1 MADPLQ
7 DYFIQPIM
15 QNGFFNPVNTI
26 VYSLILIAAVVVV
39 FKFLQKATIS
49 IDKKFFLAILPF
61 IFWGSSTRVLH
72 DAAVAG
78 ALAPELIAFYGAK
91 IFPTPG
97 SYIITFLFAFVVLL
111 ATIGVQRLTKGKVSY
126 WKAMF
131 TVGIIADIIN
141 IFLLPLRNWE
151 PLLLIG
157 GTWIGLMALLGII
170 YKVVRH
176 PAVGQKYEVLRQVF
190 SRVNIFILGVAHFL
204 DASATYW
211 ALTSY
216 GYFEQHVVPR
226 TLFPLFGAE
235 SFFLLKAV
243 VVLGVL
249 WAIDRYGKNENPQFR
264 NFLKIVIFI
273 LGFAP
278 GARDLLR
285 LVAGV

>member
-7 DYFIQPIM
+7 DYFIQPILS
-15 QNGFFNPVNTI
+15 NGFFNPVNTI

-49 IDKKFFLAILPF
+49 VDRKFFLAILPF
-61 IFWGSSTRVLH
+61 VFWGSSTRVLH
-72 DAAVAG
+72 DAAFAG
-78 ALAPELIAFYGAK
+78 ALSPELNIFYGAK

-97 SYIITFLFAFVVLL
+97 SYIITFLFAFGILL
-111 ATIGVQRLTKGKVSY
+111 LTIGLQKVSKGKVPY

-131 TVGIIADIIN
+131 AVGVVASAIN
-141 IFLLPLRNWE
+141 LWLLPLKNWE
-151 PLLLIG
+151 PFLLIV
-157 GTWIGLMALLGII
+157 GTWVGLGALLFII
-170 YKVVRH
+170 YKLVRI
-176 PAVGQKYEVLRQVF
+176 PGLGWYEVLRQVF
-190 SRVNIFILGVAHFL
+190 SKENVAILGAAHFL
-204 DASATYW
+204 DAAATYW

-235 SFFLLKAV
+235 SFFVLKAV

-264 NFLKIVIFI
+264 AFLKIVIFI